1 MAPPASAKAPGGTA
15 RSAAIDGGRA
25 GTAPGAKII
34 GGNQARRRARE
45 QVAIMEQVVLES
57 RDNGILTL
65 TLNRPDRLNALNLEV
80 TDRLHAALLRAA
92 DDPEIGVIVVT
103 GAGRAFCAGGDVKRM
118 AAADAAPESF
128 EDRVAGLRRR
138 MEISQLLHDVA
149 KPTIAMVRGAA
160 AGAGLSIALACDF
173 RIASD
178 TARFTTAFAKVAL
191 SGDFGG
197 HYFLTRLVGTA
208 RARELYMTSPIL
220 GADEARAMGLVT
232 RLVPDAELEKATR
245 DFALSLASGPRVTL
259 GYMKK
264 NLNLAERASLS
275 DLMDAEAIH
284 HTHCADTDDHKEAA
298 AAFVE
303 KRPPVF
309 RGR

>member
-1 MAPPASAKAPGGTA
+1 M
-15 RSAAIDGGRA
+15 D
-25 GTAPGAKII
+25 
-34 GGNQARRRARE
+34 
-45 QVAIMEQVVLES
+45 QVVLEN
-57 RDNGILTL
+57 RAEGILTI
-65 TLNRPDRLNALNLEV
+65 TLNRPDRLNALSLDM

-92 DDPEIGVIVVT
+92 DDPDIGVIVLT

-118 AAADAAPESF
+118 AAAAAAPESF
-128 EDRVAGLRRR
+128 EERVAGLRRR
-138 MEISQLLHDVA
+138 MEVSQLLHDIA

-173 RIASD
+173 RLVSD

-208 RARELYMTSPIL
+208 KARELYLTSPIL
-220 GADEARAMGLVT
+220 GAEEAKSLGLVN
-232 RLVPDAELEKATR
+232 RVVADAELEVTTR
-245 DFALSLASGPRVTL
+245 DFALSLAKGPRVTL

-275 DLMDAEAIH
+275 ELMDAEAIH
-284 HTHCADTDDHKEAA
+284 HTHCADTDDHLEAA
-298 AAFVE
+298 AAFIE

-309 RGR
+309 KGR

>member
-1 MAPPASAKAPGGTA
+1 
-15 RSAAIDGGRA
+15 
-25 GTAPGAKII
+25 
-34 GGNQARRRARE
+34 
-45 QVAIMEQVVLES
+45 MEQVVLES
-57 RDNGILTL
+57 RADGILTL

-80 TDRLHAALLRAA
+80 TDRLQEALLRAA
-92 DDPEIGVIVVT
+92 DDAEVGVIVVT

-118 AAADAAPESF
+118 AAAEAPPESF

-138 MEISQLLHDVA
+138 MEISQLLHDIT
-149 KPTIAMVRGAA
+149 KPTIAMIRGPA

-173 RIASD
+173 RIVSD
-178 TARFTTAFAKVAL
+178 TARFTTAFAKVGL

-208 RARELYMTSPIL
+208 KARELYLTSPIL
-220 GADEARAMGLVT
+220 DAEEARALGLAT
-232 RLVPDAELEKATR
+232 RLVSDADLETATR
-245 DFALSLASGPRVTL
+245 DFALSLAKGPRITL

-275 DLMDAEAIH
+275 ELMDAEAIH
-284 HTHCADTDDHKEAA
+284 HTHCSDTEDHREAA

-303 KRPPVF
+303 KRAPKF